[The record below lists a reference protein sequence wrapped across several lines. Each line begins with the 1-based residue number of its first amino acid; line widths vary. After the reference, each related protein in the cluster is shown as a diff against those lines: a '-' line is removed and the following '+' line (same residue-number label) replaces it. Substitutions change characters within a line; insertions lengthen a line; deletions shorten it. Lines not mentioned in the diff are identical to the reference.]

1 MRNNTNEMKGGVLV
15 LELDMRSRAPIY
27 EQLVEKFK
35 ELIIKNVLKP
45 DEKLPTVRELASQL
59 TINPNTVQKA
69 YRELEHLGFIYS
81 LPGKGNFVKAAA
93 QEHSRLRLK
102 ELEDELN
109 RTVAEMLYLGKSGQD
124 ILSLVAA
131 IIPDS
136 RGREDT

>member
-1 MRNNTNEMKGGVLV
+1 M
-15 LELDMRSRAPIY
+15 ELDMRSRAPIY

>member
-1 MRNNTNEMKGGVLV
+1 